1 MGRLKGNERKIV
13 EYFNKRGFS
22 KGGFLKYNYWFKRM
36 DFLIGDENTRYEIRK
51 IFMSL
56 EKKGYFNSKK
66 LRRRSYL
73 YEFINKKEKKEEYE
87 KFDGVLIVF
96 D

>member
-36 DFLIGDENTRYEIRK
+36 DFLIGDENTLKLISHRHYE
-51 IFMSL
+51 
-56 EKKGYFNSKK
+56 YN
-66 LRRRSYL
+66 
-73 YEFINKKEKKEEYE
+73 
-87 KFDGVLIVF
+87 
-96 D
+96 